1 METIIKIEEIEIKGK
16 KIKVEQ
22 EYYYDKDID
31 EYFDDEKLGNENLR
45 RIRNAY
51 RKETGLLSDTE
62 IKDIRNQY
70 NLNQR
75 NFSLLLGFGEITI
88 TRYESKNIQEKAQDI
103 VIRSAADPKKFMEYV
118 KNNKES
124 YLKYNSIE
132 SYDNLIKLIENRI
145 NNDYSNSGNTEYD
158 ENKFLSV
165 ISYIKSRINVLT
177 KTKLAKYLWYIDFKA
192 FKEFNKSITGL
203 TYIHNYYGAYPVG
216 FNDKLSNDNVIIEE
230 QYSEPTDS
238 MIYLIQDCKSKY
250 KLNEFE
256 KDIINQVIKKFK
268 DFNTKDLVDYM
279 HKEDAYINTKQN
291 ELINYKYAK
300 TLSI

>member
-88 TRYESKNIQEKAQDI
+88 TRYESKKIQEKAQDI

-158 ENKFLSV
+158 ENKFLAV
-165 ISYIKSRINVLT
+165 ISYIKSRIKVVT

-192 FKEFNKSITGL
+192 
-203 TYIHNYYGAYPVG
+203 
-216 FNDKLSNDNVIIEE
+216 
-230 QYSEPTDS
+230 
-238 MIYLIQDCKSKY
+238 Y
-250 KLNEFE
+250 KF
-256 KDIINQVIKKFK
+256 
-268 DFNTKDLVDYM
+268 
-279 HKEDAYINTKQN
+279 
-291 ELINYKYAK
+291 
-300 TLSI
+300 